1 MNSHEFSPLCFPTK
15 IGLVEL
21 YLSSKKKLEAD
32 LRLPLLVQGV
42 HALCTFFLTLSLY
55 MTINGWGVD
64 KLRVHYYLATLAL

>member
-1 MNSHEFSPLCFPTK
+1 MNSHEFSPLCCHTE

-55 MTINGWGVD
+55 MTING
-64 KLRVHYYLATLAL
+64 

>member
-1 MNSHEFSPLCFPTK
+1 MNSHEFSPLCCHTK